1 MIPKHAPK
9 QIVEYIPCNNPDNQP
24 CFVYEW
30 YNITKDKYYV
40 GYHKG
45 EPFDGYFHS
54 SKDKDFADD
63 FHTCQWRYTIKD
75 FGSDS
80 LMLSL
85 ENQILSKA
93 NAKDN
98 PKYYNKTNGIP
109 QEFTMPDEELVFDF
123 ADQILNS
130 KSLDEIEP
138 VLKSKEDLSNYVEYQ
153 ARAESLDAEHE
164 KDIKNRIDDSNGAYA
179 QNELLLTVL
188 KDRLWEGKICDLQ
201 INGRH
206 SKNAF
211 LKSKTGSYIKV
222 LEIPEEKHRHLSTEE
237 VKLLAI
243 ALNPTT
249 KTPRKETQS
258 EDIVKIIL
266 DYRLKGLTNKSQTI
280 QSILDRFNLTT
291 YKRRKILNE
300 VNAINYKASTFYGE
314 LAGKLKIAIVS
325 TAKYVMPYFLTDFIN
340 QNKSVDISIDVT
352 NKNEVV
358 RSLENNEIDFAL
370 VSTLPKHL
378 KINSIPLMDNNLF
391 LIGGRQ
397 HKLSGK
403 YLSHKEIEQLQLIYR
418 EQGSATRGIM
428 EYFIAS
434 NKISTYKKMELKSNE
449 ALKQAVI
456 AGLGYS
462 IMPLIGIKNELKN
475 GDLQIIPVKNLP
487 MKTVWNLIWL
497 NSKNLSPAAKGF
509 IENIKEHK
517 NNIMKNHFNW
527 FEEYL

>member
-93 NAKDN
+93 KAKDN

-109 QEFTMPDEELVFDF
+109 QEFSMPDEELVYDF
-123 ADQILNS
+123 ADQILDN

-211 LKSKTGSYIKV
+211 LKSKTGSSIKV

-258 EDIVKIIL
+258 EDIVKIIV

-300 VNAINYKASTFYGE
+300 VNEMINEKISPVNQIWIMYN
-314 LAGKLKIAIVS
+314 AGKEELELQEKVEDENRQPGVYCKSYGTKINDFWKALHKIRDLNEKNPNSIKIFKRIFWHQSKEVEKNWFANDMLKNKRFLDHYLNRDGKDKDGVELIFEYMPTTKSS
-325 TAKYVMPYFLTDFIN
+325 TI
-340 QNKSVDISIDVT
+340 QNKE
-352 NKNEVV
+352 EV
-358 RSLENNEIDFAL
+358 
-370 VSTLPKHL
+370 K
-378 KINSIPLMDNNLF
+378 
-391 LIGGRQ
+391 
-397 HKLSGK
+397 
-403 YLSHKEIEQLQLIYR
+403 
-418 EQGSATRGIM
+418 
-428 EYFIAS
+428 
-434 NKISTYKKMELKSNE
+434 
-449 ALKQAVI
+449 
-456 AGLGYS
+456 
-462 IMPLIGIKNELKN
+462 
-475 GDLQIIPVKNLP
+475 
-487 MKTVWNLIWL
+487 
-497 NSKNLSPAAKGF
+497 
-509 IENIKEHK
+509 
-517 NNIMKNHFNW
+517 
-527 FEEYL
+527 

>member
-109 QEFTMPDEELVFDF
+109 QEFSMPDEELVYDF
-123 ADQILNS
+123 ADQILDN

-211 LKSKTGSYIKV
+211 LKSKTGSSIKV

-258 EDIVKIIL
+258 EDIVKIIV

-300 VNAINYKASTFYGE
+300 VNEMINEKISPVNQIWIMYN
-314 LAGKLKIAIVS
+314 AGKEELELQEKVEDENRQPGVYCKSYGTKINDFWRALHKIRDLNEKNPNSIKIFKCIFWHQSKEVEKNWFANDMLKNKRFLDYYLNRDGTDKDGVEVIFEYMPTTKSS
-325 TAKYVMPYFLTDFIN
+325 TI
-340 QNKSVDISIDVT
+340 QNKE
-352 NKNEVV
+352 EV
-358 RSLENNEIDFAL
+358 
-370 VSTLPKHL
+370 K
-378 KINSIPLMDNNLF
+378 
-391 LIGGRQ
+391 
-397 HKLSGK
+397 
-403 YLSHKEIEQLQLIYR
+403 
-418 EQGSATRGIM
+418 
-428 EYFIAS
+428 
-434 NKISTYKKMELKSNE
+434 
-449 ALKQAVI
+449 
-456 AGLGYS
+456 
-462 IMPLIGIKNELKN
+462 
-475 GDLQIIPVKNLP
+475 
-487 MKTVWNLIWL
+487 
-497 NSKNLSPAAKGF
+497 
-509 IENIKEHK
+509 
-517 NNIMKNHFNW
+517 
-527 FEEYL
+527 

>member
-63 FHTCQWRYTIKD
+63 FHSCQWRYTIKD

-109 QEFTMPDEELVFDF
+109 QEFSMPDEELVYDF
-123 ADQILNS
+123 ADQILDN

-258 EDIVKIIL
+258 EDIVKIIV

-300 VNAINYKASTFYGE
+300 VNEKINEKISPVNQIWIMYN
-314 LAGKLKIAIVS
+314 AGKEELELQEKVEDENRQPGVYCKSYGTKINDFWKALHKIRDLNEKNPNSIKIFKCIFWHQSKEVEKNWFANDMLKNKRFLDYYLNRDGKDKDGVEVIFEYMPTTKSS
-325 TAKYVMPYFLTDFIN
+325 TI
-340 QNKSVDISIDVT
+340 QNKE
-352 NKNEVV
+352 EV
-358 RSLENNEIDFAL
+358 
-370 VSTLPKHL
+370 K
-378 KINSIPLMDNNLF
+378 
-391 LIGGRQ
+391 
-397 HKLSGK
+397 
-403 YLSHKEIEQLQLIYR
+403 
-418 EQGSATRGIM
+418 
-428 EYFIAS
+428 
-434 NKISTYKKMELKSNE
+434 
-449 ALKQAVI
+449 
-456 AGLGYS
+456 
-462 IMPLIGIKNELKN
+462 
-475 GDLQIIPVKNLP
+475 
-487 MKTVWNLIWL
+487 
-497 NSKNLSPAAKGF
+497 
-509 IENIKEHK
+509 
-517 NNIMKNHFNW
+517 
-527 FEEYL
+527 

>member
-1 MIPKHAPK
+1 MIPEYAPK
-9 QIVEYIPCNNPDNQP
+9 QIVEYIPCNNPDNQS

-45 EPFDGYFHS
+45 EPFDGYYHS

-109 QEFTMPDEELVFDF
+109 QEFSLPDEELVFEF
-123 ADQILNS
+123 ADQILNT
-130 KSLDEIEP
+130 KSLDEIQP

-153 ARAESLDAEHE
+153 ARAESLDADHE

-179 QNELLLTVL
+179 QEELLITVL

-211 LKSKTGSYIKV
+211 LKSKTGSSINV
-222 LEIPEEKHRHLSTEE
+222 LELTPEKHRILSDEE
-237 VKLLAI
+237 VKLLAL

-280 QSILDRFNLTT
+280 QNVLNRFHLTT
-291 YKRRKILNE
+291 YKRRNILKEVNEILESKTSQVNQLWVKYNAGQEQEWLEDKVEKENRKPGVYCKSYNTSMNDFWKALYKILELNE
-300 VNAINYKASTFYGE
+300 ELDENNKIKVFKCIFWHPNKEKEKQWFQNYAVK
-314 LAGKLKIAIVS
+314 
-325 TAKYVMPYFLTDFIN
+325 
-340 QNKSVDISIDVT
+340 
-352 NKNEVV
+352 NKNFLDHYLNRNGKDKDGVEVIFEYLPTT
-358 RSLENNEIDFAL
+358 RS
-370 VSTLPKHL
+370 ST
-378 KINSIPLMDNNLF
+378 IDNN
-391 LIGGRQ
+391 G
-397 HKLSGK
+397 
-403 YLSHKEIEQLQLIYR
+403 EE
-418 EQGSATRGIM
+418 
-428 EYFIAS
+428 
-434 NKISTYKKMELKSNE
+434 
-449 ALKQAVI
+449 
-456 AGLGYS
+456 
-462 IMPLIGIKNELKN
+462 
-475 GDLQIIPVKNLP
+475 VK
-487 MKTVWNLIWL
+487 
-497 NSKNLSPAAKGF
+497 
-509 IENIKEHK
+509 
-517 NNIMKNHFNW
+517 
-527 FEEYL
+527 

>member
-63 FHTCQWRYTIKD
+63 FHSCQWRYTIKD

-109 QEFTMPDEELVFDF
+109 QEFSMPDEELVYDF
-123 ADQILNS
+123 ADQILDN

-258 EDIVKIIL
+258 EDIVKIIV

-300 VNAINYKASTFYGE
+300 VNEKINDKISPVNQIWIMYN
-314 LAGKLKIAIVS
+314 AGKEELELQEKVEDENRQPGVYCKSYGTKINDFWKALHKIRDLNEKNPNSIKIFKCIFWHQSKEAEKNWFANDMLKNKRFLDYYLNRDGKDKDGVEVIFEYMPTTKSS
-325 TAKYVMPYFLTDFIN
+325 TI
-340 QNKSVDISIDVT
+340 QNKE
-352 NKNEVV
+352 EV
-358 RSLENNEIDFAL
+358 
-370 VSTLPKHL
+370 K
-378 KINSIPLMDNNLF
+378 
-391 LIGGRQ
+391 
-397 HKLSGK
+397 
-403 YLSHKEIEQLQLIYR
+403 
-418 EQGSATRGIM
+418 
-428 EYFIAS
+428 
-434 NKISTYKKMELKSNE
+434 
-449 ALKQAVI
+449 
-456 AGLGYS
+456 
-462 IMPLIGIKNELKN
+462 
-475 GDLQIIPVKNLP
+475 
-487 MKTVWNLIWL
+487 
-497 NSKNLSPAAKGF
+497 
-509 IENIKEHK
+509 
-517 NNIMKNHFNW
+517 
-527 FEEYL
+527 

>member
-63 FHTCQWRYTIKD
+63 FHSCQWRYTIKD

-85 ENQILSKA
+85 ENQILTKA

-109 QEFTMPDEELVFDF
+109 QEFSLPDEELVFEF
-123 ADQILNS
+123 ADQILNT
-130 KSLDEIEP
+130 KSLDEIQP

-258 EDIVKIIL
+258 EDIVKIIV

-300 VNAINYKASTFYGE
+300 VNEKINEKISPVNQIWIMYN
-314 LAGKLKIAIVS
+314 AGKEELELQEKVEDENRQPGVYCKSYGTKINDFWKALHKIRDLNEKNPNSIKIFKCIFWHQSKEAEKNWFANDMLKNKRFLDYYLNRDGKDKDGVEVIFEYMPTTKSS
-325 TAKYVMPYFLTDFIN
+325 TI
-340 QNKSVDISIDVT
+340 QNKE
-352 NKNEVV
+352 EV
-358 RSLENNEIDFAL
+358 
-370 VSTLPKHL
+370 K
-378 KINSIPLMDNNLF
+378 
-391 LIGGRQ
+391 
-397 HKLSGK
+397 
-403 YLSHKEIEQLQLIYR
+403 
-418 EQGSATRGIM
+418 
-428 EYFIAS
+428 
-434 NKISTYKKMELKSNE
+434 
-449 ALKQAVI
+449 
-456 AGLGYS
+456 
-462 IMPLIGIKNELKN
+462 
-475 GDLQIIPVKNLP
+475 
-487 MKTVWNLIWL
+487 
-497 NSKNLSPAAKGF
+497 
-509 IENIKEHK
+509 
-517 NNIMKNHFNW
+517 
-527 FEEYL
+527 